1 MTTQLELAKHAL
13 FDKGGFRAADIKL
26 YPGTNRDATP
36 EQMAQQ
42 VNRALAQLTSGDYE
56 VVNPLELD

>member
-1 MTTQLELAKHAL
+1 MTTQLEMAKHTL
-13 FDKGGFRAADIKL
+13 FDKNGLRAADIKL

-36 EQMAQQ
+36 EQMAAQ

-56 VVNPLELD
+56 VVNPFEQD